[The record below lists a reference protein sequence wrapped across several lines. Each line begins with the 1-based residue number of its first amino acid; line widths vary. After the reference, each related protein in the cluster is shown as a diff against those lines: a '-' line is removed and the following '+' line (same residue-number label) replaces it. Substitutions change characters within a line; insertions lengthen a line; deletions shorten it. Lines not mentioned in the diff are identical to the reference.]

1 MSRNFSIASLTKNR
15 TALLIGIA
23 SFLLTTSLAISFRHA
38 HNNSVAAAAAGAAAH
53 RDPELIAGPGHVEPY
68 SEDIKIGSEL
78 SGHLKAVFVEE
89 GDIIHRS
96 QVLAELENA
105 DYRAQVESARAN
117 VAAKQ
122 ATLRKVINGARRQER
137 DEAWSSVNEAKAVME
152 NSQSEMRRRQ
162 QLFSAGVVSREE
174 MERYA
179 READVAK
186 AQYQA
191 KVEQH
196 SLVDDHAREED
207 RSLAEADLQLA
218 QAQLEEAQARY
229 DKTLIRAPIDGA
241 VLRKHH
247 RSGESV
253 SNSSTVPDPIL
264 TIGDRKTLRVRVDV
278 DETDVGKV
286 RAGQKAYVTADAFGK
301 QKFWGRVVRV
311 GQQLGPKNVRTDE
324 PAEKVDTKILETLVE
339 LDPGAQLP
347 DGLRV
352 DAFIV
357 PEGGERAL
365 AQAREFPAHSLGGA
379 SVAARVRVGTA
390 ALGRPSRAQ
399 LGSRPWP

>member
-1 MSRNFSIASLTKNR
+1 MREKFAIGTLLNNR
-15 TALLIGIA
+15 ITLAIGLGA
-23 SFLLTTSLAISFRHA
+23 FLLTGSLVVASRRTHETA
-38 HNNSVAAAAAGAAAH
+38 VEAAAQASRG
-53 RDPELIAGPGHVEPY
+53 PLLVAGPGRVEPY

-78 SGHLKAVFVEE
+78 SGRLKSVNVEE
-89 GDIIHRS
+89 GDAIHKG

-117 VAAKQ
+117 VVAKE

-137 DEAWSSVNEAKAVME
+137 DEAWSSVSEAKAVME
-152 NSQSEMRRRQ
+152 NAQSELHRRQ
-162 QLFSAGVVSREE
+162 ELFAAGVVSREE
-174 MERYA
+174 LERYS

-186 AQYQA
+186 AKYDAAVQ
-191 KVEQH
+191 QH
-196 SLVDDHAREED
+196 ALVDDHAREED
-207 RSLAEADLQLA
+207 RSFAEADLQLA
-218 QAQLEEAQARY
+218 QGQLAEAEARY
-229 DKTLIRAPIDGA
+229 EKTFIRSPIDGG

-278 DETDVGKV
+278 DETDVSKV
-286 RAGQKAYVTADAFGK
+286 HVGQRAYVTADAFGK
-301 QKFWGRVVRV
+301 QKFWGQVVRV

-324 PAEKVDTKILETLVE
+324 PTEKVDTKILETLVE
-339 LDPGAQLP
+339 LDPGSQLP

-357 PEGGERAL
+357 PDGGE
-365 AQAREFPAHSLGGA
+365 
-379 SVAARVRVGTA
+379 VAANR
-390 ALGRPSRAQ
+390 
-399 LGSRPWP
+399 

>member
-1 MSRNFSIASLTKNR
+1 MNKQGSIASLLKSR
-15 TALLIGIA
+15 VGLAIGLGV
-23 SFLLTTSLAISFRHA
+23 FLLTASFVLATHRSHEP
-38 HNNSVAAAAAGAAAH
+38 AAAVPAH
-53 RDPELIAGPGHVEPY
+53 VAPELIAGPGRVEPV

-78 SGHLKAVFVEE
+78 SGRLKVVDVEE
-89 GDIIHRS
+89 GDSIHRG

-117 VAAKQ
+117 VVAKE

-152 NSQSEMRRRQ
+152 NAQSELHRRQ
-162 QLFSAGVVSREE
+162 ELFVAGVVSREE
-174 MERYA
+174 LERYT

-186 AQYQA
+186 AKYEA
-191 KVEQH
+191 AVQH
-196 SLVDDHAREED
+196 HAFVDDHAREED
-207 RSLAEADLQLA
+207 RSFAEADLKLA

-229 DKTLIRAPIDGA
+229 EKTFIRSPIDGT

-264 TIGDRKTLRVRVDV
+264 TIGDRKTLRVRMDV
-278 DETDVGKV
+278 DETDVSKV
-286 RAGQKAYVTADAFGK
+286 NVGQRAYVTADAFGK
-301 QKFWGRVVRV
+301 QKFWGHVVRV

-324 PAEKVDTKILETLVE
+324 PTEKVDTKILETLVE
-339 LDPGAQLP
+339 LDPGSQLP

-357 PEGGERAL
+357 PDGAEL
-365 AQAREFPAHSLGGA
+365 AANR
-379 SVAARVRVGTA
+379 
-390 ALGRPSRAQ
+390 
-399 LGSRPWP
+399 

>member
-1 MSRNFSIASLTKNR
+1 MSETFSIGTLLKNR
-15 TALLIGIA
+15 TTLAIGLGV
-23 SFLLTTSLAISFRHA
+23 FLLTTSLVVASKRSHESA
-38 HNNSVAAAAAGAAAH
+38 VAATRAASANHG
-53 RDPELIAGPGHVEPY
+53 PMLIAGPGRVEPY

-78 SGHLKAVFVEE
+78 SGRLKSVNVEE
-89 GDIIHRS
+89 GDAIHRG

-105 DYRAQVESARAN
+105 DYRAQVESSRAN
-117 VAAKQ
+117 VVAKQ
-122 ATLRKVINGARRQER
+122 AVLRKVINGARRQER

-152 NSQSEMRRRQ
+152 NAQSELHRRQ
-162 QLFSAGVVSREE
+162 ELFSAGVVSREE
-174 MERYA
+174 LDRYG

-186 AQYQA
+186 AKYEAAVQ
-191 KVEQH
+191 QH
-196 SLVDDHAREED
+196 ALVDDHAREED

-218 QAQLEEAQARY
+218 RAQMEEAQARY
-229 DKTLIRAPIDGA
+229 GKTFVRSPIDGS

-278 DETDVGKV
+278 DETDVSRV
-286 RAGQKAYVTADAFGK
+286 RVGQRAYVTADAFGK
-301 QKFWGRVVRV
+301 QKFWGQVVRV

-324 PAEKVDTKILETLVE
+324 PTEKVDTKILETLVE
-339 LDPGAQLP
+339 LDPGSQLP

-357 PEGGERAL
+357 PEGGE
-365 AQAREFPAHSLGGA
+365 
-379 SVAARVRVGTA
+379 VAENR
-390 ALGRPSRAQ
+390 
-399 LGSRPWP
+399 